1 MAWGNKYTNR
11 HINYLYKNASQSVGL
26 TQTLLITDRIRDG
39 VSDEIKQTLIPEW
52 FNKPEFFKGGYPV
65 KLSIFHQDILPKDT
79 VCIYLDL
86 DTLVLGNLQRIA
98 ALQKKIKISILCYR
112 LRAVWV

>member
-11 HINYLYKNASQSVGL
+11 HINYIYKNASQSGGL

-52 FNKPEFFKGGYPV
+52 FNKPEFFKGGYPFE
-65 KLSIFHQDILPKDT
+65 LSIFHQDILPKDT

-86 DTLVLGNLQRIA
+86 DTLMLGNLQRIA
-98 ALQKKIKISILCYR
+98 ALHKK
-112 LRAVWV
+112 